1 MIPYKDLAP
10 AHRFPF
16 VTLLLVAANVLVFLY
31 EFFLPEP
38 AATEFIYRYSVI
50 PLEFRLG
57 HNTELSPGLPPFA
70 TVFTSMFLHGGWLHL
85 IGNGLYLWV
94 FGDNVEDR
102 MGPVRFLI
110 FYLLCGTVATFAQIY
125 SNFRSDIPAL
135 GASGAIAGVLAAY
148 LRLYPKGRVA
158 VLVPVFYFLRSVVL
172 PAWVVLGLWFL
183 LQIVEARMAPASQ
196 ANAGGV
202 AYFAHI
208 GGFVAGLLFMPLF
221 MPGKRPRSVR

>member
-10 AHRFPF
+10 SRRFPF
-16 VTLLLVAANVLVFLY
+16 VTILLIALNVTAFLY
-31 EFFLPEP
+31 QIFLPEP
-38 AATEFIYRYSVI
+38 AATGFVYRFAVI

-57 HNTELSPGLPPFA
+57 HNIELSPGLAPLLSI
-70 TVFTSMFLHGGWLHL
+70 FTAMFLHGGWLHL
-85 IGNGLYLWV
+85 IGNMLYLWI

-110 FYLLCGTVATFAQIY
+110 FYLLCGVIATLAQIY
-125 SNFRSDIPAL
+125 SDFRSDIPAL

-148 LRLYPKGRVA
+148 LRLYPRAQVA
-158 VLVPVFYFLRSVVL
+158 VLVPVFYFLRSVLL
-172 PAWVVLGLWFL
+172 PAWLVLGLWFL
-183 LQIVEARMAPASQ
+183 IQILESHLPGNGAGG
-196 ANAGGV
+196 GGV

-221 MPGKRPRSVR
+221 TSKARKKSRNS

>member
-1 MIPYKDLAP
+1 VIPYKDLSP
-10 AHRFPF
+10 THRFPF
-16 VTLLLVAANVLVFLY
+16 VTLLLVTANVLVFLY
-31 EFFLPEP
+31 QVVLPEP
-38 AATEFIYRYSVI
+38 AATEFVYRYSVI

-57 HNTELSPGLPPFA
+57 HNTELSPGIPPLA
-70 TVFTSMFLHGGWLHL
+70 SIFTAMFLHGGWLHL
-85 IGNGLYLWV
+85 IGNALYLWV

-102 MGPVRFLI
+102 VGPVRFLL
-110 FYLLCGTVATFAQIY
+110 FYILCGIVATLAQIY

-172 PAWVVLGLWFL
+172 PAWLVLGLWFL
-183 LQIVEARMAPASQ
+183 LQVVEAHLAPAAASET
-196 ANAGGV
+196 GGV

-208 GGFVAGLLFMPLF
+208 GGFVAGLLVLPLF
-221 MPGKRPRSVR
+221 TPQKRSRSRR